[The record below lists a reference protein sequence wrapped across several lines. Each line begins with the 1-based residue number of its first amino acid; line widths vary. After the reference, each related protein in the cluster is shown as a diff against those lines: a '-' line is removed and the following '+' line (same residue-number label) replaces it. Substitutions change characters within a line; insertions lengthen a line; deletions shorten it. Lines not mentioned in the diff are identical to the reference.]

1 MKAWDKRYSKQIQE
15 EMFKREQEK
24 IKDKVG
30 EISEKS
36 DDDAEV
42 FAKLDEIKKMCD
54 IEGPRNEVGAD
65 SIMSN
70 DAELLEN
77 LIEILDNSHGEDH
90 KVKEESL
97 KILEHSHVV

>member
-1 MKAWDKRYSKQIQE
+1 
-15 EMFKREQEK
+15 MFKREQEK

-30 EISEKS
+30 KSEISEKS

-54 IEGPRNEVGAD
+54 TEGCKQDHGAD
-65 SIMSN
+65 SVLSG

-77 LIEILDNSHGEDH
+77 LIEILDNS
-90 KVKEESL
+90 
-97 KILEHSHVV
+97 